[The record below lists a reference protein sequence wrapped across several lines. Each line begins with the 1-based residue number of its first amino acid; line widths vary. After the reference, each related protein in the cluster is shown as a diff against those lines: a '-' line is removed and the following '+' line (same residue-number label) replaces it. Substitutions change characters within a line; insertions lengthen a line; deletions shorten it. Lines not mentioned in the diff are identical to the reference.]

1 KNSPIIVKII
11 QYIAMLP
18 HNKLKRYKT
27 PCICMGFLNNLASY
41 FLRSKCLASILQKQ
55 YEVYSDVFQYK
66 YIKNPCIHTYITLD
80 EKINRERLIDRL
92 KKKSIMVATE
102 DGHYL
107 STFKREKILK
117 LNATNVR
124 EDYIEKGILDIIQEL
139 VKIYK

>member
-1 KNSPIIVKII
+1 
-11 QYIAMLP
+11 
-18 HNKLKRYKT
+18 
-27 PCICMGFLNNLASY
+27 
-41 FLRSKCLASILQKQ
+41 
-55 YEVYSDVFQYK
+55 
-66 YIKNPCIHTYITLD
+66 
-80 EKINRERLIDRL
+80 
-92 KKKSIMVATE
+92 MVATE